1 MTKSK
6 NTKKNTETIQYS
18 CEFCN
23 RIFVRETSIAKHMCE
38 YKHRWLEKDKRS
50 NQIAFQAWL
59 EFYKLNTLSKKLRT
73 YADFIKSAYYIAFVK
88 FGSYCVD
95 TNVLNV
101 NQYIHYLLKN
111 NVKIDQWN
119 TDTNYTK
126 FLISYL
132 KEEDPLDAI
141 KRSVETTIEL
151 AVYENIQNKDLLR
164 YGNKNKICYNITT
177 GKISPWMLYHS
188 NSGLKFLDNLDETQ
202 VKMIIDYINPEQWAI
217 KFKRDNDIV
226 KVVKELLNIAGY

>member
-6 NTKKNTETIQYS
+6 NTKKNTETIQYN

-23 RIFVRETSIAKHMCE
+23 RIFVRETSIAKHICE

>member
-6 NTKKNTETIQYS
+6 NTKKNTGTTEYS

-23 RIFVRETSIAKHMCE
+23 RSFIRETTIAKHICE

-50 NQIAFQAWL
+50 NQIAFHAWL
-59 EFYKLNTLSKKLRT
+59 QFYKQNTLSRKSRT
-73 YADFIKSAYYIAFVK
+73 YADFIKSAYYTAFVK

-95 TNVLNV
+95 VNVLNV
-101 NQYIHYLLKN
+101 NRFVDYLLKN
-111 NVKIDQWN
+111 NIKIDQWN
-119 TDTNYTK
+119 TDKNYDK

-141 KRSVETTIEL
+141 KRSIETTIEL
-151 AVYENIQNKDLLR
+151 AQHENIQNKDVLR
-164 YGNKNKICYNITT
+164 YGNKNKICYNIIN
-177 GKISPWMLYHS
+177 GKISPWILYHS

-217 KFKRDNDIV
+217 KFKRNTDSV
-226 KVVKELLNIAGY
+226 KIVKELLDIGGY